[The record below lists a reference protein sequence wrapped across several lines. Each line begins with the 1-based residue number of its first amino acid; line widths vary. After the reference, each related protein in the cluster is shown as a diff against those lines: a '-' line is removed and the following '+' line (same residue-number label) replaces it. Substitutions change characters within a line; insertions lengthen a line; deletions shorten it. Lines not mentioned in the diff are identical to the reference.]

1 MLCTAFP
8 AALVRVTQSLTA
20 RLRFA
25 ESLKAY
31 EKAVELQR
39 RKVRQAAARGGV
51 SVAGV
56 AEVIQT
62 RVPAKLLNNA
72 AVLYMRVGRPHK
84 ALELL
89 EEALE
94 VRADNGMLT
103 IRMLPCP
110 ALRDACLSLR
120 VEFLNRLSGWLGA
133 RRTQGLDQGNCHFQ
147 WMHRYHET
155 NAAAAC
161 CAGQGRARGS
171 AAGDARLQPCARAR
185 GRRATDCGGS
195 RVQGNTKVISS
206 VQLQSSRR
214 RPWTSGL
221 SVDSALGTL
230 LPPVAQQA
238 ATHNV

>member
-1 MLCTAFP
+1 MH
-8 AALVRVTQSLTA
+8 V
-20 RLRFA
+20 A

-94 VRADNGMLT
+94 VRADLRILTTCMLSYS
-103 IRMLPCP
+103 
-110 ALRDACLSLR
+110 ASHDACGVDAVLLPRGGDLHGWAVGKRTVQTMMTAIFNRSIGIARLIQRQHPSQGRDELEAAQQVTLGFNRAR
-120 VEFLNRLSGWLGA
+120 VREAAGQL
-133 RRTQGLDQGNCHFQ
+133 T
-147 WMHRYHET
+147 
-155 NAAAAC
+155 AAAAEY
-161 CAGQGRARGS
+161 
-171 AAGDARLQPCARAR
+171 
-185 GRRATDCGGS
+185 
-195 RVQGNTKVISS
+195 KVTRISS
-206 VQLQSSRR
+206 RSFSCKACNGGPGPQTQLYAL
-214 RPWTSGL
+214 P
-221 SVDSALGTL
+221 SAPDGHL
-230 LPPVAQQA
+230 
-238 ATHNV
+238 